1 MKIYGLTGGIACGK
15 SAISNRFRARGVKVV
30 DADLIAKLVVEPGS
44 WGLSRVIGAFG
55 EGILKP
61 DGSLDRKKLGRIIF
75 SDEQKR
81 WKLGGALGLPIASEI
96 IRQLVIH
103 WLTGE
108 LCVVLDAPTLYE
120 TKSFV
125 RFCSRVIV
133 VSVSEKT
140 QLKRLMKRDRTSK
153 KDAKMRIDAQMP
165 IAKKIELC
173 DIHIVN
179 NGTKKQLNEKV
190 DELITVLNKDSN
202 TIWERVKS
210 PATIIIVTYLNI
222 ALFSFSLTG
231 VWPLVYVTCVVGLYT
246 WAFYMKVTLNRDI
259 PTIENVD
266 MIGDGNGSD
275 TSNGNDADD
284 ESSTPTNK

>member
-1 MKIYGLTGGIACGK
+1 
-15 SAISNRFRARGVKVV
+15 
-30 DADLIAKLVVEPGS
+30 
-44 WGLSRVIGAFG
+44 
-55 EGILKP
+55 
-61 DGSLDRKKLGRIIF
+61 
-75 SDEQKR
+75 
-81 WKLGGALGLPIASEI
+81 
-96 IRQLVIH
+96 
-103 WLTGE
+103 
-108 LCVVLDAPTLYE
+108 
-120 TKSFV
+120 
-125 RFCSRVIV
+125 
-133 VSVSEKT
+133 
-140 QLKRLMKRDRTSK
+140 
-153 KDAKMRIDAQMP
+153 MRIDAQMP
-165 IAKKIELC
+165 LAKKIERC

-179 NGTKKQLNEKV
+179 SGTKKQLNEKI
-190 DELITVLNKDSN
+190 DELIAVLNKDSN

-266 MIGDGNGSD
+266 MVGDGNGSD

>member
-15 SAISNRFRARGVKVV
+15 SAISNRFLARGVKVV

-44 WGLSRVIGAFG
+44 WGLSRVISAFG
-55 EGILKP
+55 DRILKP

-75 SDEQKR
+75 SDEQMR

-125 RFCSRVIV
+125 AFCSRVIV
-133 VSVSEKT
+133 VSVSDKT
-140 QLKRLMKRDRTSK
+140 QLKRLMKRDRCSK
-153 KDAKMRIDAQMP
+153 EDAKMRIDAQMP
-165 IAKKIELC
+165 LAKKIELC

-179 NGTKKQLNEKV
+179 NGTKKQLNEKI
-190 DELITVLNKDSN
+190 DELIAVLNKDSN

>member
-1 MKIYGLTGGIACGK
+1 MGLLIVRNWVNYLLRRADEMETG
-15 SAISNRFRARGVKVV
+15 R
-30 DADLIAKLVVEPGS
+30 
-44 WGLSRVIGAFG
+44 
-55 EGILKP
+55 
-61 DGSLDRKKLGRIIF
+61 
-75 SDEQKR
+75 
-81 WKLGGALGLPIASEI
+81 ALGLRLLRDHSTARYTLAHGRI
-96 IRQLVIH
+96 
-103 WLTGE
+103 
-108 LCVVLDAPTLYE
+108 CVVLDAPTLYE

-125 RFCSRVIV
+125 AFCSRVIV
-133 VSVSEKT
+133 VSVSDKT
-140 QLKRLMKRDRTSK
+140 QLKRLMKRDRCSK
-153 KDAKMRIDAQMP
+153 EDAKMRIDAQMP
-165 IAKKIELC
+165 LAKKIERC

-179 NGTKKQLNEKV
+179 NGTKKQLNEKI
-190 DELITVLNKDSN
+190 DELIAVLNKDSN

-266 MIGDGNGSD
+266 YLVMGTQD